1 MWWLSQ
7 DGGIE
12 PESRPAITAMLK
24 QLQPRSVAFNGCVVP
39 HGGVQSK
46 GSCVTPNAVRWIGS
60 EAGTAPTPNWG
71 SGFTNGGDPASDTFC
86 PSESDTTLQN
96 GDQWFFDPT
105 SGIRTLAELQDV
117 YHDTVGHSAF
127 LMMDFAPTPEGIIA
141 PDQMA
146 RCELQL
152 QLN

>member
-1 MWWLSQ
+1 MRHPQCCTL
-7 DGGIE
+7 D
-12 PESRPAITAMLK
+12 
-24 QLQPRSVAFNGCVVP
+24 
-39 HGGVQSK
+39 
-46 GSCVTPNAVRWIGS
+46 WIGS
-60 EAGTAPTPNWG
+60 RNSPDSKLGKRHLILTSSSSSPLPHLYLILTSSSQG